1 MLRKIAAGA
10 LALGLLLGAAATAMA
25 AEELGPAVGTK
36 APEIGTP
43 ADQTGK
49 TRDFASL
56 LGEKGVILVFYRSAF
71 W

>member
-1 MLRKIAAGA
+1 MLRSFAAVA
-10 LALGLLLGAAATAMA
+10 LALGLWSGIATSATA
-25 AEELGPAVGTK
+25 AEELGPAIGTK

-49 TRDFASL
+49 TRSFASL
-56 LGEKGVILVFYRSAF
+56 LGEKGVVLVFYRSAF